1 MRCSSS
7 EWSVLRWCHRGV
19 GR

>member
-1 MRCSSS
+1 MN
-7 EWSVLRWCHRGV
+7 ELLETDVVLRWCHRGV